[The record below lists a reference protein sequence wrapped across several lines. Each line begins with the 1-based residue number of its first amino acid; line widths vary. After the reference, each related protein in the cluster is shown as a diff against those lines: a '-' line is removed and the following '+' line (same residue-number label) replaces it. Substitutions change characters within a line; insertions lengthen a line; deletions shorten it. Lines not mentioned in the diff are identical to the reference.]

1 MQKLIASIASRLVIA
16 IPYFWLLV
24 FFLVP
29 FFIVFKISLSEVAMA
44 IPAYMPTFDLAQ
56 GFASNWEKIKQLSF
70 ANYLTRFTTR
80 PICRASASQPFRH
93 S

>member
-16 IPYFWLLV
+16 VPYFWLLV

-44 IPAYMPTFDLAQ
+44 I
-56 GFASNWEKIKQLSF
+56 
-70 ANYLTRFTTR
+70 R
-80 PICRASASQPFRH
+80 PMCRPSIWHRGSRPVGK